1 MIEHK
6 LHFALIVDNYLL
18 NYLDCQVN

>member
-6 LHFALIVDNYLL
+6 LHFALIVDNNLL
-18 NYLDCQVN
+18 NYFDCQVN